1 MTLALAGG
9 TAILGAG
16 IGAATLANAEP
27 TPSPTAPS
35 SSSSASTAPD
45 GHGADRGQDHGPGA
59 KDSTL
64 AKSLAEK
71 LGLEEDAVSEALQ
84 AAREAN
90 RPEKPDDGEKTD
102 QPDPAERPDPA
113 EQRAALAKTL
123 AEKLG
128 VDEAKV
134 TTALTEIDEA
144 RQAERTAEL
153 KSRLDQA
160 VSDGTLTQAEAD
172 AVIKAAEAGVIQT
185 GGGPRR

>member
-1 MTLALAGG
+1 MRMTLALAGG
-9 TAILGAG
+9 TALLGAG

-35 SSSSASTAPD
+35 TSSSASTAPD
-45 GHGADRGQDHGPGA
+45 GRGVDRDHHGPGA

-71 LGLEEDAVSEALQ
+71 LGLEEDVVSEALQ

-90 RPEKPDDGEKTD
+90 RPEKPADGEK
-102 QPDPAERPDPA
+102 AERPDPA

-160 VSDGTLTQAEAD
+160 VSDGTLTRAEAD
-172 AVIKAAEAGVIQT
+172 AVLKAAEAGLIQA